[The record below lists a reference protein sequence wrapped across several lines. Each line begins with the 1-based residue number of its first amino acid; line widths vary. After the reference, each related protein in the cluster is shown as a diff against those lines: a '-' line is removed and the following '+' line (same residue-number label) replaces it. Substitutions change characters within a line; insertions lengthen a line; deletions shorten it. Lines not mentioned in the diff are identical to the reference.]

1 MKLLIKNAKILTDAN
16 ATPFKGDVAIENG
29 KITYVGKSY
38 DKKIEF
44 DRVIEANGNL
54 LTSGFC
60 NAHAHSAMTLFR
72 GVADDLPL
80 KEWLFDKIFP
90 MEDHLN
96 EEDIYWG
103 TKLAILEY
111 AKSGITAVAD
121 MYFYDD
127 AIKKAFENT
136 GLALALCSG
145 KNDIGGGTD
154 NALDYIEKAYLKY
167 KDKNRLK
174 YIIGLHAEY
183 TCSDRLM
190 LGVAD
195 LVAKYEAPT
204 YIHLSE
210 TLNEVGE
217 CQVKRGLTPPE
228 YLHKIGFFDYGGI
241 IAHGTYL
248 DKNDIDLLKEKNVY
262 CASNPSSNL
271 KLASGVAP
279 VYTMLNRGM
288 KVCIGTDGA
297 ASNNSLSAFKE
308 MYLLSAL
315 QKERMKDAACVS
327 AEETINSATS
337 VGYEALGFNGG
348 SIAVNKDADL
358 VLIDLQS
365 PNMRPLNNI
374 KKHLVYSA
382 DTSNVLMTIAGG
394 NIVYEKGNFF
404 IGEDVDAI
412 YVNAEKSIKRLIKQL
427 GK

>member
-1 MKLLIKNAKILTDAN
+1 MKILLTN
-16 ATPFKGDVAIENG
+16 VLIMPTPDEEIFNG
-29 KITYVGKSY
+29 EVLIDGSKISYVGKKY
-38 DKKIEF
+38 LGNIKT
-44 DRVIEANGNL
+44 DRIIDCKNNL

-80 KEWLFDKIFP
+80 KNWLFDKIFP
-90 MEDHLN
+90 MEDNLT

-121 MYFYDD
+121 MYFYDN
-127 AIKKAFENT
+127 AMVKAYENT

-154 NALDYIEKAYLKY
+154 SALEYIESAYLKY
-167 KDKNRLK
+167 SNRDRLK
-174 YIIGLHAEY
+174 YIMGLHAEY
-183 TCSDRLM
+183 TCSDRLIT
-190 LGVAD
+190 GVAD
-195 LVAKYEAPT
+195 LSIKYNAPT

-217 CQVKRGLTPPE
+217 CSVKRGLTPPQ
-228 YLHKIGFFDYGGI
+228 YLHKIGFFDNGGI

-248 DKNDIDLLKEKNVY
+248 DKDDIDLLKEKNVF

-279 VYTMLNRGM
+279 VYTMLKRGM
-288 KVCIGTDGA
+288 KVCLGTDGA

-315 QKERMKDAACVS
+315 QKERMKDASCLS
-327 AEETINSATS
+327 AEQTLISATVS
-337 VGYEALGFNGG
+337 GYEALGFSGG
-348 SIAVNKDADL
+348 KIKVGYDADL
-358 VLIDLQS
+358 VLIDLNK
-365 PNMRPLNNI
+365 PNMRPLNNL
-374 KKHLVYSA
+374 KKHLVFSA

-394 NIVYEKGNFF
+394 NIVYENGNYNV
-404 IGEDVDAI
+404 GESVEDI
-412 YVNAEKSIKRLIKQL
+412 YANAEKCIKRLIKQVE
-427 GK
+427 K

>member
-1 MKLLIKNAKILTDAN
+1 MNLLIKNAKILTDAFSPIIN
-16 ATPFKGDVAIENG
+16 GDVAVENG
-29 KITYVGKSY
+29 KITYVGKACNKETQF
-38 DKKIEF
+38 DKIVDAK
-44 DRVIEANGNL
+44 GNL

-90 MEDHLN
+90 MEDNLT

-121 MYFYDD
+121 MYFYDN
-127 AIKKAFENT
+127 AITKAFENT

-174 YIIGLHAEY
+174 YIMGLHAEY
-183 TCSDRLM
+183 TCSDKLM

-195 LVAKYEAPT
+195 LVAKYEAPS

-228 YLHKIGFFDYGGI
+228 FLHKIGFFDYGGI

-279 VYTMLNRGM
+279 IYTMLNRGM

-327 AEETINSATS
+327 AEETINSATP

-348 SIAVNKDADL
+348 LVKVGLDADL
-358 VLIDLQS
+358 VLINLDS
-365 PNMRPLNNI
+365 PNMRPLSNV

-382 DTSNVLMTIAGG
+382 DTSNVIMTVAGG
-394 NIVYEKGNFF
+394 RIVYEKGNFF
-404 IGEDVDAI
+404 VGEDVDTI
-412 YVNAEKSIKRLIKQL
+412 YVNAEKSMKRLIKQA